1 MDTYEAIFDIA
12 RAARRGD
19 LAGVTLAL
27 DMLATQPAHR
37 DRIINARSRADRDM
51 GRTQSLP
58 QAAESMF
65 DVVRREHLNPRVRG
79 YGVIPRKAKKA
90 RRAA

>member
-1 MDTYEAIFDIA
+1 MDAAEAIFDIA

-19 LAGVTLAL
+19 LAGVTATL
-27 DMLATQPAHR
+27 DLLATQAAHR
-37 DRIINARSRADRDM
+37 DKIINARSRADRDM
-51 GRTQSLP
+51 GRTQALP

-65 DVVRREHLNPRVRG
+65 DVVRREHANPRVRS
-79 YGVIPRKAKKA
+79 YGRPARKAGKV